1 MLGPAQSG
9 VWAGRECRGGP
20 QPLGASSP
28 ADRCALPA
36 MPSSHDCHASCQVSP
51 QQDGCAQQV
60 QGESLAPFE
69 TCISFVGVSDSLC
82 ILVMV
87 HGWCGV
93 TKGLHVV

>member
-1 MLGPAQSG
+1 
-9 VWAGRECRGGP
+9 
-20 QPLGASSP
+20 
-28 ADRCALPA
+28 